1 MIFMPRE
8 HEVMK
13 FPQNVSAEIIAQAT
27 GLSIEDIVKTESKII
42 IIRDTQVILDR
53 DVE

>member
-8 HEVMK
+8 HEVTK

-27 GLSIEDIVKTESKII
+27 GLSIEDIKK
-42 IIRDTQVILDR
+42 L
-53 DVE
+53 

>member
-13 FPQNVSAEIIAQAT
+13 FSQNVSAEIIAQAT
-27 GLSIEDIVKTESKII
+27 GLSIEDIKK
-42 IIRDTQVILDR
+42 L
-53 DVE
+53 

>member
-13 FPQNVSAEIIAQAT
+13 FPQNVSAESIAQAT
-27 GLSIEDIVKTESKII
+27 GLSIEDIKK
-42 IIRDTQVILDR
+42 L
-53 DVE
+53 